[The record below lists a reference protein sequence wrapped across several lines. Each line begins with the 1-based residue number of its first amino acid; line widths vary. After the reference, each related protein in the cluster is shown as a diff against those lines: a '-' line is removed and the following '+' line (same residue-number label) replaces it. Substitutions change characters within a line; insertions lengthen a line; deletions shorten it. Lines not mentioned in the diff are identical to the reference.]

1 MAQLPYLASTVLMGL
16 LLAGVF
22 VGVMRLY
29 QNRGYSVGQERT
41 SRTESL
47 VAFTRTPTAWILGFL
62 LLVLVFGG
70 GTLLFV
76 GGYLDAA
83 LVGTV
88 GLVLAAAG
96 AFVLA
101 GYLVYGMYQAARGR
115 GHTSAGA
122 AGEALITLGL
132 VFLAVIVV
140 RLAVG

>member
-22 VGVMRLY
+22 VGVMRLF
-29 QNRGYSVGQERT
+29 QRRGYSVRQEER
-41 SRTESL
+41 SRTESV
-47 VAFTRTPTAWILGFL
+47 VAFLRTPTAWILGFI
-62 LLVLVFGG
+62 LLVFVFGG
-70 GTLLFV
+70 GTILYV
-76 GGYLDAA
+76 GGFLDAA

-88 GLVLAAAG
+88 GLLLAAAA
-96 AFVLA
+96 AFVLS
-101 GYLVYGMYQAARGR
+101 GYLVFGMYQAARGR

-132 VFLAVIVV
+132 VFLVVIVL